1 MCPNY
6 TKINIP
12 VTSQPFFKKLVVS
25 LALSTLIY
33 AYSLIFLFTIIAK
46 SNPDSSASWTYGRY
60 VFIVLITFLLER
72 GYVYADRGMSPTTN
86 ITLSVML
93 DN

>member
-46 SNPDSSASWTYGRY
+46 SNPDSSAS
-60 VFIVLITFLLER
+60 
-72 GYVYADRGMSPTTN
+72 
-86 ITLSVML
+86 
-93 DN
+93 